1 MVRDNMGGAN
11 AVERGFTLIEILVV
25 IAILGILAAVVVFS
39 VEGVVDR
46 GHKNACM
53 TEVSVVNT
61 ATQAYYAEEHRDPA
75 GVSDRS
81 GRCAGRAA
89 RRAPACSR
97 RCRRFPTRPLVTRRR
112 TTRSTGTYSA
122 NC

>member
-1 MVRDNMGGAN
+1 MRKNMGGGN
-11 AVERGFTLIEILVV
+11 VVERGFTLIEILVV

-53 TEVSVVNT
+53 TEVSIVNT
-61 ATQAYYAEEHRDPA
+61 ATQAYLAKSTAIPPA
-75 GVSDRS
+75 FPS
-81 GRCAGRAA
+81 GPVNALGGQLQSAGLLSTMSTLPDATA
-89 RRAPACSR
+89 GHSPAYDN
-97 RCRRFPTRPLVTRRR
+97 
-112 TTRSTGTYSA
+112 STGVYTA